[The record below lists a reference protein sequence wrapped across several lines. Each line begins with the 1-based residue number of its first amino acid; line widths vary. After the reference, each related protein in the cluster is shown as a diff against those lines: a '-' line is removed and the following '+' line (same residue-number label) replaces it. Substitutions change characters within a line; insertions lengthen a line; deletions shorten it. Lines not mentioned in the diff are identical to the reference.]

1 MMLINRDKKS
11 AIAKDAVL
19 CLGLFSKIKGLMF
32 TRKPK
37 SLIFDFCSEK
47 RIGLHM
53 WFVFYPIDVLF
64 LDKNGK
70 VVELKTG
77 FMPFSAYTS
86 KKKARYAIELPEG
99 SIRKSRTAIGDRIG
113 W

>member
-11 AIAKDAVL
+11 AIAKDAFL
-19 CLGLFSKIKGLMF
+19 CLELFSKMKGLMF

-37 SLIFDFCSEK
+37 ALIFDFCSEK

-64 LDKNGK
+64 LDKNRK

-86 KKKARYAIELPEG
+86 KKKARYAVELPKG
-99 SIRKSRTAIGDRIG
+99 TIRKSRTGIGDRIE